1 MKTLTHPKADCH
13 IWPLTCKVS
22 LDESHHIREKATAQ
36 GVPVGRYL
44 RECALNGHIVQT
56 HPVAADQWAAL
67 ARLAG
72 NLNTLTRHLNQGR
85 VVDQNELSETLIQL
99 LDLVREVR
107 GKLIA

>member
-1 MKTLTHPKADCH
+1 MKTTEHPKADCRV
-13 IWPLTCKVS
+13 WPLTCKVS
-22 LDESHHIREKATAQ
+22 LEESHRIRERAAVQ
-36 GVPVGRYL
+36 SVPVGRYL

-85 VVDQNELSETLIQL
+85 MIDQNELAKTLGHL
-99 LDLVREVR
+99 LGLLREVR
-107 GKLIA
+107 GSLIA